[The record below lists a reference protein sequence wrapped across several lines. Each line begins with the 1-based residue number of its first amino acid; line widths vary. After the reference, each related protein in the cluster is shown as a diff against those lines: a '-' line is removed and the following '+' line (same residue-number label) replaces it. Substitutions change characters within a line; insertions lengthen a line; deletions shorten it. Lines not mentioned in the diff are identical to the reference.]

1 MKMNENW
8 NSLTGTTSYSVVE
21 TCKASCRKIVERLA
35 AMKESIVHEFRH
47 SFGVDEHLLRLAL
60 NEAEALAWQTG
71 VPQLVFADLAAEKAQ
86 TLLNWQAHQQQMLPA
101 ASQAA
106 YAV

>member
-1 MKMNENW
+1 MKTNENW
-8 NSLTGTTSYSVVE
+8 NTLTGTTSDTIVE

-35 AMKESIVHEFRH
+35 AMKESIVSEFRH
-47 SFGVDEHLLRLAL
+47 SFGVEEHLLRLAL

-86 TLLNWQAHQQQMLPA
+86 ALANWQVHQNQLRPS
-101 ASQAA
+101 ASHTAWA
-106 YAV
+106 P